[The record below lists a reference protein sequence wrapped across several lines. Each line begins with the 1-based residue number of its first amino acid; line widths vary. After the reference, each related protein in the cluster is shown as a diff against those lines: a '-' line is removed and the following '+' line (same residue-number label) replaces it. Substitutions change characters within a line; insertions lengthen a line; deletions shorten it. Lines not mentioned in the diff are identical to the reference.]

1 MSAEF
6 QLFLND
12 EKWYVAHKDKIAN
25 KIRSLNTY
33 TKKND
38 SAYLL
43 SGTESISNEGNW
55 LFDVRFFFEDKSIF
69 IEISAHPLSIEK
81 DLEAL
86 FTWLSVTIP

>member
-6 QLFLND
+6 QLFFND
-12 EKWYVAHKDKIAN
+12 EKWYITHKDKIAN

-33 TKKND
+33 IKKND

-55 LFDVRFFFEDKSIF
+55 LFDVRFFF
-69 IEISAHPLSIEK
+69 
-81 DLEAL
+81 
-86 FTWLSVTIP
+86 